1 MERVLFFSI
10 SFSGVM
16 TGRADLHGH
25 ISRNVQAIIETPCV
39 SLSLSVC
46 VCVCLCVC
54 VQLCHMEHHDGN
66 IYIKYAVGHKTSK
79 FVFLEYFLS
88 SLQAVMKI
96 NDCLLCF

>member
-1 MERVLFFSI
+1 
-10 SFSGVM
+10 
-16 TGRADLHGH
+16 
-25 ISRNVQAIIETPCV
+25 
-39 SLSLSVC
+39 
-46 VCVCLCVC
+46 
-54 VQLCHMEHHDGN
+54 MEHHDGN